1 MEIIRPVKAIV
12 ITTIF
17 PPTPAIEAFAQMAG
31 YRLYVVGDKKT
42 PRDWS
47 LAGVEFISAEQQNQL
62 PYGLISHLPWNHY
75 CRKMIGYLRA
85 IDDQAECI
93 ADTDDD
99 NIPKPGWG
107 FPEFNAENLRLEKSP
122 GFVNI
127 YRFFTDQEIWPR
139 GLPLNLI
146 TATDDLD
153 AVIRKDRCN
162 VGVWQGLADEDPD
175 VDAVYRLT
183 RNKPCFFDEKE
194 PVVLAKGVISPFNTQ
209 NTLFRKE
216 LFSLLYLPMTVTF
229 RFTDILR
236 GLVAQPIM
244 WLYGYELG
252 FTEATV
258 IQKRNPHDY
267 MKDFVS
273 EMPMYLHGE
282 SVPELVTAALDPA
295 DTVGGNL
302 FRAYDALARNGIVKR
317 EEMVALEAWLKDI
330 SEII

>member
-1 MEIIRPVKAIV
+1 MEIVRPVKAIV

-42 PRDWS
+42 PQNWD
-47 LAGVEFISAEQQNQL
+47 LPGVEYISAEQQTQL
-62 PYGLISHLPWNHY
+62 PYSLISHLPWNHY

-85 IDDQAECI
+85 IDDHSECI

-107 FPEFNAENLRLEKSP
+107 FPEFNGENLRLEKSP

-127 YRFFTDQEIWPR
+127 YRLFTDQEIWPR

-146 TATDDLD
+146 TAGDDPG

-183 RNKPCFFDEKE
+183 SNKPCFFDEKE
-194 PVVLAKGVISPFNTQ
+194 PVVLAKGVITPFNTQ
-209 NTLFRKE
+209 NTLIRKE
-216 LFSLLYLPMTVTF
+216 LFPLLYLPMTVTF

-236 GLVAQPIM
+236 GLVAQPVM

-252 FTEATV
+252 FTGATV

-282 SVPELVTAALDPA
+282 SVPELVAAALDPS

-302 FRAYDALARNGIVKR
+302 FRAYEALAGSGIVKR
-317 EEMVALEAWLKDI
+317 EELDALEAWLKDI
-330 SEII
+330 SEMI

>member
-1 MEIIRPVKAIV
+1 MKAIV
-12 ITTIF
+12 ITSIF
-17 PPTPAIEAFAQMAG
+17 PPTPAVEAFAKMEG
-31 YRLYVVGDKKT
+31 YRLYVVGDRKT

-47 LAGVEFISAEQQNQL
+47 LRGVEFISAEQQETMPFKL
-62 PYGLISHLPWNHY
+62 TGHLPWNHY
-75 CRKMIGYLRA
+75 CRKMLGYLKA
-85 IDDQAECI
+85 ISDHAVCI

-107 FPEFNAENLRLEKSP
+107 FPEFSGEYPKMDNKT

-127 YRFFTDQEIWPR
+127 YRLFTDLKIWPR
-139 GLPLNLI
+139 GLPLNMISEDEDLWVGLI
-146 TATDDLD
+146 
-153 AVIRKDRCN
+153 RSGCN

-175 VDAVYRLT
+175 VDAIYRLT
-183 RNKPCFFDEKE
+183 ENQPCFFNDRE
-194 PVVLAKGVISPFNTQ
+194 PLVLKRGIISPFNTQ

-216 LFSLLYLPMTVTF
+216 LFPLLYLPVTVTF

-252 FTEATV
+252 FVGATV

-273 EMPMYLHGE
+273 EIPMYLHGE
-282 SVPELVTAALDPA
+282 SVPGLVAGSLNPHDS
-295 DTVGGNL
+295 VSGNL
-302 FRAYDALARNGIVKR
+302 FRAYEELARNGIVKS
-317 EEMVALEAWLKDI
+317 EELTALEAWINDVT
-330 SEII
+330 EIN